1 MKKLIEYTDEEL
13 VAFAQKV
20 LAKYNKALS
29 EAKEI
34 AMEYGFEINEKQ
46 NNVLNIIYAK
56 LKEQRDAVTK
66 ESVEPAYKE
75 AVFAL
80 AKPETISELT
90 ELVNLFEAQKY
101 AEVKRKLISMN
112 LFRETRQSNKVKE
125 EERGPKAA
133 PKLLRV
139 TFPDGKI
146 VCHDKGAETIAEV
159 VEIIG
164 PEKVAELNI
173 SVSSQPFVSKEKYER
188 NQTAISEGW
197 LVTTHSS
204 TESKKRTIEK
214 LSDTFGLGLIVE
226 ETPKPIR

>member
-13 VAFAQKV
+13 VAFAQKI

-34 AMEYGFEINEKQ
+34 AVEYGFEINEQQ

-80 AKPETISELT
+80 AKPETISELA
-90 ELVNLFEAQKY
+90 ELVRLFETQKY

-112 LFRETRQSNKVKE
+112 LFRENRQSNKVKK
-125 EERGPKAA
+125 ERGPKAA
-133 PKLLRV
+133 SKILRV

-146 VCHDKGAETIAEV
+146 ICHNKVAQTLFDV
-159 VEIIG
+159 VEYIG
-164 PEKVAELNI
+164 FERVEQLQW
-173 SVSSQPFVSKEKYER
+173 SVSSQPFVSRESFPRGQKEKG
-188 NQTAISEGW
+188 GW
-197 LVTTHSS
+197 YVTTHSN
-204 TESKKRTIEK
+204 TESKKRQIER
-214 LSDTFGLGLIVE
+214 LSELFGLDLIVE
-226 ETPKPIR
+226 MV